1 MSRRVGLFL
10 AMILVLV
17 LSAACEGGTSG
28 SVSGSSE
35 RCSSGGSG
43 GTCSGKW
50 KRLTG
55 TYSKDVENDS
65 IFSGDAIA
73 VEVQVSVE
81 AGTVRVSLEDPDGEV
96 TSVDVAPGGT
106 ETLAGFA
113 KGDFDAFDVR
123 FQAVDG
129 EATGVSWEIAY
140 QIP

>member
-1 MSRRVGLFL
+1 MSRRVGLVL
-10 AMILVLV
+10 AMVLVLV

-35 RCSSGGSG
+35 RCSQKMGA

-50 KRLTG
+50 KRLRG
-55 TYSKDVENDS
+55 TYTKNVESDYIS
-65 IFSGDAIA
+65 SGEAIA

-81 AGTVRVSLEDPDGEV
+81 EGTVRVYIEDPDGGV
-96 TSVDVAPGGT
+96 TSVDVAPGSTGT
-106 ETLAGFA
+106 LVGFA
-113 KGDFDAFDVR
+113 KGDFDEFDVK
-123 FQAVDG
+123 FEAVDG